1 MSAEPIKRKDYASSL
16 SKDKLSEIYI
26 SMKTQRILEDRLLKM
41 YKGGQL
47 SGAVYPGIGQE
58 ASMAG
63 IGAGMGPKD
72 IFGGTHRDLGVQM
85 MRGVSLKEIALN
97 FYGKKEGPSK
107 GRDGNSHFGIVDKG
121 TLMVASPLPDS
132 GPVAVGWALASKQD
146 QSGIVAVANCGEG
159 ATATGAWHE
168 AINMAAVLNL
178 PIVFTVQNNQYAY
191 STPNEVEFA
200 STNVSDRASGYGIP
214 SYIIDGNDIYSV
226 MDAVHEACENAR
238 NGGGP
243 TLLELVTFRHHGHAG
258 HDPADYV
265 NDEVRSYWMKR
276 DPLLRFEESLVEE
289 GFFQKEDFISLQEEI
304 EILVKETLDWAKDE
318 SDPEPSEEEGD
329 IFLLRTSPVMST
341 NEEKLE
347 TMNFIESITNAMD
360 EAMFDNEDI
369 FIMGEDIGGFG
380 GAFKATQG
388 LYEKYGGDRV
398 IDTPISEAG
407 FVGAA
412 VGSALAGKIPIVEL
426 QFFDFVYPALD
437 QLTTEA
443 AKYNWKSGKS
453 VPMVVRGP
461 TGAGTRSGP
470 FHSISPESLLAHH
483 PGLKVV
489 APSNPYDAKGL
500 LIASI
505 YDPNPVMFLE
515 HKKLYRKPELK
526 MDVPKGLYEIEL
538 GSAKILR
545 EGSDITVVSWSG
557 MIHVVQKAAEVLNKE
572 GVSVEII
579 DLRSIVPLDTET
591 ILSSVEKT
599 SNLCIVQEDVPFS
612 SIASEISSLVAERG
626 FWNLDNPIK
635 KVTPPNTHIPFA
647 PILEDAFIPSV
658 DKVVKVIR
666 ELGN

>member
-557 MIHVVQKAAEVLNKE
+557 MIHVVQEAAEVLNQE

>member
-1 MSAEPIKRKDYASSL
+1 MSVEPIKRKDYASSL
-16 SKDKLSEIYI
+16 SKEKLSEIYI

-159 ATATGAWHE
+159 ATATGGWHE
-168 AINMAAVLNL
+168 AINMAAVLKL

-200 STNVSDRASGYGIP
+200 STNVSDRASGYGVP

-258 HDPADYV
+258 HDPAEYV
-265 NDEVRSYWMKR
+265 NDEVRNYWMKR

-318 SDPEPSEEEGD
+318 PDPEPSEEEED

-360 EAMFDNEDI
+360 EAMFDNENI

-538 GSAKILR
+538 GSAKVLR

-557 MIHVVQKAAEVLNKE
+557 MIHVVQEAAEVLNKE

-658 DKVVKVIR
+658 DKVVKAIR

>member
-1 MSAEPIKRKDYASSL
+1 MSVEPIKRKDYASSL

>member
-1 MSAEPIKRKDYASSL
+1 MSVEPIKRKDYASSL
-16 SKDKLSEIYI
+16 SKEKLSEIYI

-159 ATATGAWHE
+159 ATATGGWHE
-168 AINMAAVLNL
+168 AINMAAVLKL

-200 STNVSDRASGYGIP
+200 STNVSDRASGYGVP

-258 HDPADYV
+258 HDPAEYV
-265 NDEVRSYWMKR
+265 NDEVRNYWMKR

-318 SDPEPSEEEGD
+318 PDPEPSEEEED

-360 EAMFDNEDI
+360 EAMFDNENI

-489 APSNPYDAKGL
+489 APSSPYDAKGL

-515 HKKLYRKPELK
+515 HKKLYRKPQLK
-526 MDVPKGLYEIEL
+526 MDIPKGLYEIEL
-538 GSAKILR
+538 GSAKVLR

-557 MIHVVQKAAEVLNKE
+557 MIHVVQEAAEVLNKE

-658 DKVVKVIR
+658 DKVVKAIR

>member
-1 MSAEPIKRKDYASSL
+1 MSLEPITRKDYAASL
-16 SKDKLSEIYI
+16 TKERLFEIYI
-26 SMKTQRILEDRLLKM
+26 SMKTQRVLEDRLLKM

-63 IGAGMGPKD
+63 IGAGMGPND

-85 MRGVSLKEIALN
+85 MRGVNLKEIALN

-121 TLMVASPLPDS
+121 TLMVVSPLPGS
-132 GPVAVGWALASKQD
+132 TPVALGWALASKKD
-146 QSGIVAVANCGEG
+146 KTKIVALANCGEG
-159 ATATGAWHE
+159 ATATGSWHE
-168 AINMAAVLNL
+168 SINMAAVLNL

-200 STNVSDRASGYGIP
+200 SPNVANRGNGYEIP
-214 SYIIDGNDIYSV
+214 SYTVDGNDIYAV
-226 MDAVHEACENAR
+226 LDAVYEACENAR
-238 NGGGP
+238 EGGGP
-243 TLLELVTFRHHGHAG
+243 TLLELVTFRHYGHAG

-265 NDEVRSYWMKR
+265 PDEVRDFWMNR
-276 DPLLRFEESLVEE
+276 DPIQRFEDSLIKE
-289 GFFQKEDFISLQEEI
+289 GLFKLEDFNNAQEKI
-304 EILVKETLDWAKDE
+304 EKLIKETLDWAKE
-318 SDPEPSEEEGD
+318 QPDPDPAEEAIGIFATRTTPFIKNSEQ
-329 IFLLRTSPVMST
+329 
-341 NEEKLE
+341 NKE
-347 TMNFIESITNAMD
+347 TMNFISAITNTLD
-360 EAMFDNEDI
+360 EIMSDNEDI
-369 FIMGEDIGGFG
+369 FLMGEDIGSFG

-388 LYEKYGGDRV
+388 LFEKYGEERV
-398 IDTPISEAG
+398 IDTPISEAA

-412 VGSALAGKIPIVEL
+412 VGAALAGKIPIVEL

-443 AKYNWKSGKS
+443 AKYHWKVGKS
-453 VPMVVRGP
+453 IPMVVRGP

-489 APSNPYDAKGL
+489 APSTPYDAKGL

-505 YDPNPVMFLE
+505 NDPNPVMFLE
-515 HKKLYRKPELK
+515 HKKLYRKPNLK

-538 GSAKILR
+538 GKAKVIKK
-545 EGSDITVVSWSG
+545 GTDITIVSWSG
-557 MIHVVQKAAEVLNKE
+557 MVGVALEAGELLTEE
-572 GVSVEII
+572 GISVEII
-579 DLRSIVPLDTET
+579 DIRTIVPLDEDT
-591 ILSSVEKT
+591 ILASVEKT

-612 SIASEISSLVAERG
+612 SVSSEIVSLVAEKG

-635 KVTPPNTHIPFA
+635 RVTAPNTHIPFA
-647 PILEDAFIPSV
+647 PILEDAYIPDV
-658 DKVVKVIR
+658 DRVVKAIR
-666 ELGN
+666 ELGS